1 LKARNA
7 LLLITVGV
15 LFSLL
20 AVGAYV
26 TAADYGGLCGLDTPE
41 DWPLCNGH
49 LLPPPDVGSIV
60 EYAHR
65 ILASL
70 SGLFLII
77 STLLFWRSRDSDRAP
92 KILLLMALV
101 SIMAEIVVGGIVV
114 NSDLSPIIVTV
125 HQAIAM
131 LVFGLTVGALAV
143 SSRVSEG
150 PRKD

>member
-1 LKARNA
+1 MVFLV
-7 LLLITVGV
+7 ITVGV

-26 TAADYGGLCGLDTPE
+26 TAAGYGGLCGLDTPE

-49 LLPPPDVGSIV
+49 LFPPADVGSIV
-60 EYAHR
+60 EYTHR

-70 SGLFLII
+70 SGLFLVI
-77 STLLFWRSRDSDRAP
+77 STLVFWRSRDSDRAP
-92 KILLLMALV
+92 RVLLLLALV
-101 SIMAEIVVGGIVV
+101 SIIAEIVVGGIVV
-114 NSDLSPIIVTV
+114 NSNLSPVIVTI

-131 LVFGLTVGALAV
+131 IVFGLTVGAAAV
-143 SSRVSEG
+143 ALGATAG